1 MPEPSTSNPVIQA
14 LNKDFKDTVTARGFP
29 YIDGDQGFPIN
40 DPSLFSDNNHLSSK
54 GRDEFTLRIAVEI
67 KSWLAGERV
76 GTP

>member
-1 MPEPSTSNPVIQA
+1 M
-14 LNKDFKDTVTARGFP
+14 RG
-29 YIDGDQGFPIN
+29 GSVLLSRHGLVLESAEDQGFPIN